1 MIFGLTKLEIY
12 RNFSTVIMIKMF
24 TIRQDMHGYPQM
36 FDTMC
41 TFGNKKI

>member
-1 MIFGLTKLEIY
+1 
-12 RNFSTVIMIKMF
+12 MF

-41 TFGNKKI
+41 TFGNKKRIIKRYEVKKKKNHDELL